1 MERLYDMIVIGG
13 GPAGYTAALYAARSG
28 LSVLVLEKLSA
39 GGQMALTEQID
50 NYPGFESGIDGFTLG
65 EKMQQSAERFGA
77 VTELAEV
84 YKVRLSGK
92 IKTLDTSEGVF
103 QSSTVVIA
111 TGASPR
117 SLGVPG
123 EEALVGKG
131 VHYCAACDGAPYR
144 GKTVAVVGGGNS
156 AAADALTLS
165 RIAKK
170 VYLIHRRDSL
180 RATKV
185 YHAPLMNAPNVEFC
199 WNSTVSA
206 LLHDNRLTGL
216 RLKDVNTGAERDL
229 ACDGVFISVGR
240 APATELFR
248 SELALDKSGYII
260 ADESTR
266 TNLPGVF
273 AVGDVRTK
281 ALRQVVTAVSDGAV
295 AGHYAEEYLAEN
307 R

>member
-1 MERLYDMIVIGG
+1 MEQIYDMIVIGG
-13 GPAGYTAALYAARSG
+13 GPAGYTAALYAARAG
-28 LSVLVLEKLSA
+28 LSTLVLEKLTA
-39 GGQMALTEQID
+39 GGQMALTERID
-50 NYPGFESGIDGFTLG
+50 NYPGFAEGIDGFTLG
-65 EKMQQSAERFGA
+65 ERMQQGAERFGA
-77 VTELAEV
+77 VTEYAEV
-84 YKVRLSGK
+84 YAARLSERV
-92 IKTLDTSEGVF
+92 KTLETDAGVF
-103 QSSTVVIA
+103 RGRTVVIA
-111 TGASPR
+111 AGASPR
-117 SLGVPG
+117 TLGVPG
-123 EEALVGKG
+123 EDALVGRG
-131 VHYCAACDGAPYR
+131 VHYCAACDGAFYQ

-185 YHAPLMNAPNVEFC
+185 YHEPLMNTPNVEFC

-206 LLHDNRLTGL
+206 LLHDSRLTGL
-216 RLKDVNTGAERDL
+216 RLKDVNTDAEHDL

-248 SELALDKSGYII
+248 RELALDKSGYII

-266 TNLPGVF
+266 TSIPGVF
-273 AVGDVRTK
+273 AAGDVRTK

-295 AGHYAEEYLAEN
+295 AVHYAEEYLAES

>member
-1 MERLYDMIVIGG
+1 MEKIYDMIVIGG
-13 GPAGYTAALYAARSG
+13 GPAGYTAALYAARAG
-28 LSVLVLEKLSA
+28 LSTLVLEKLSA

-50 NYPGFESGIDGFTLG
+50 NYPGFEGGIDGFTLG

-77 VTELAEV
+77 VTEL
-84 YKVRLSGK
+84 
-92 IKTLDTSEGVF
+92 
-103 QSSTVVIA
+103 
-111 TGASPR
+111 
-117 SLGVPG
+117 
-123 EEALVGKG
+123 
-131 VHYCAACDGAPYR
+131 
-144 GKTVAVVGGGNS
+144 AVVGGGNS

-185 YHAPLMNAPNVEFC
+185 YHEPLMNTPNVEFC

-206 LLHDNRLTGL
+206 LLHESRLTGL
-216 RLKDVNTGAERDL
+216 RLKDVNTDAEHDL

-248 SELALDKSGYII
+248 SELALDKSGYIM

-295 AGHYAEEYLAEN
+295 AVHYAEEYLAEN